1 MNVPTHIWLRRNCQ
15 LFLTITHWSYFKLK
29 DILHGLNE
37 YKIHAKEHQ
46 VVDGWAGDEISV
58 L

>member
-1 MNVPTHIWLRRNCQ
+1 MPTHIWLRRNCQ
-15 LFLTITHWSYFKLK
+15 LFLTITHGSYFKLK